1 MITLDRLQATL
12 GKFQGLTIGLVGDLF
27 LDRYLDIDPDLQE
40 LSIET
45 GLEAY
50 QVTRIRNNP
59 GALGTIINNLA
70 ALGVGRLVPVTVI
83 GEDGQAFDLLQALE
97 ALPVD
102 PGHILQDKRRKTP
115 TYTKPM
121 RREPDGQWR
130 ELNRI
135 DLRNREALA
144 SDTERELL
152 ARVSTALEAT
162 DGLIVLDQVNEEG
175 WGVVTPAVRE
185 RLAEL
190 CAARPDKLVFIDS
203 RAHIHRFR
211 AGVLKPNR
219 AECVRAA
226 ASWSAEKG
234 VAQTAA
240 SVDVAADLKAV
251 QRAAETLAASTGR
264 PLFCTLAEQG
274 ILVVEPGR
282 PTVRVPAL
290 VPEGPIDPVGAG
302 DSVTA
307 GMVASLLS
315 GASPTEA
322 AAVGN
327 LVASITIRQLGST
340 GTASPAEVL
349 AAWPR
354 LETAEHHPLR

>member
-1 MITLDRLQATL
+1 VITLDRLQATL

-27 LDRYLDIDPDLQE
+27 LDRYLDIDPDLRE

-70 ALGVGRLVPVTVI
+70 ALGVGRLMPVTVI
-83 GEDGQAFDLLQALE
+83 GDDGQAFDLLQALE
-97 ALPVD
+97 QLPVD
-102 PGHILQDKRRKTP
+102 PQHILQDKRRKTP

-144 SDTERELL
+144 TDTERELL
-152 ARVSTALEAT
+152 ARVSMALDTT

-226 ASWSAEKG
+226 ASWSDSG
-234 VAQTAA
+234 NQA
-240 SVDVAADLKAV
+240 STSDAVDLSSV
-251 QRAAETLAASTGR
+251 QSAAETLAASTGR

-315 GASPTEA
+315 GASPIEA
-322 AAVGN
+322 ASVGN
-327 LVASITIRQLGST
+327 LVASITIRQLGTT

-354 LETAEHHPLR
+354 LASR

>member
-1 MITLDRLQATL
+1 MITLERLQATL
-12 GKFQGLTIGLVGDLF
+12 ARFAGLSIGLVGDLF
-27 LDRYLDIDPDLQE
+27 LDRYLDIDPELHE

-50 QVTRIRNNP
+50 QVTQIRNNP

-70 ALGVGRLVPVTVI
+70 ALGVGRMVPVTVI
-83 GEDGQAFDLLQALE
+83 GDDGQAYDLLQALGQ
-97 ALPVD
+97 LPVD
-102 PGHILQDKRRKTP
+102 TTHILKDARRKTP

-121 RREPDGQWR
+121 RRDADGQWR
-130 ELNRI
+130 ELNRL
-135 DLRNREALA
+135 DLRNRMPLA
-144 SDTERELL
+144 DDTERELL
-152 ARVSTALEAT
+152 ARVSAAFEAT

-175 WGVVTPAVRE
+175 WGVVTPAVRQ

-190 CAARPDKLVFIDS
+190 CAARPDKLVFVDS

-219 AECVRAA
+219 SECVRAA
-226 ASWSAEKG
+226 ATWNSEQQAP
-234 VAQTAA
+234 A
-240 SVDVAADLKAV
+240 DAADLSAV
-251 QRAAETLAASTGR
+251 QQAAEALAAQTTR

-274 ILVVEPGR
+274 ILVVETGR

-290 VPEGPIDPVGAG
+290 APEGPIDPVGAG

-315 GASPTEA
+315 GATPVEA

-327 LVASITIRQLGST
+327 LVASITIRQLGTT
-340 GTASPAEVL
+340 GTASPADVL

-354 LETAEHHPLR
+354 LAAG

>member
-1 MITLDRLQATL
+1 MIALERLKATL
-12 GKFQGLTIGLVGDLF
+12 ARFPHLTIGLVGDLF
-27 LDRYLDIDPDLQE
+27 LDRYLDIDPDLHE

-83 GEDGQAFDLLQALE
+83 GDDGQAYDLLQSLA

-102 PGHILQDKRRKTP
+102 ATHILQDKRRKTP

-121 RREPDGQWR
+121 RRETDGQWR

-144 SDTERELL
+144 ADTECQLL
-152 ARVSTALEAT
+152 ARVNAALDTT

-175 WGVVTPAVRE
+175 WGVVTPALRE

-203 RAHIHRFR
+203 RSHIHRFR

-226 ASWSAEKG
+226 ASSGATGE
-234 VAQTAA
+234 APMAA
-240 SVDVAADLKAV
+240 DVADLSTV
-251 QRAAETLAASTGR
+251 QHAAETLAARTCR
-264 PLFCTLAEQG
+264 TLFCTMAEQG

-290 VPEGPIDPVGAG
+290 VPDGPIDPVGAG

-307 GMVASLLS
+307 GIVASLLS
-315 GASPTEA
+315 GAAPVEA
-322 AAVGN
+322 ATVGN
-327 LVASITIRQLGST
+327 LVASITIRRLGTT

-349 AAWPR
+349 AAWKR
-354 LETAEHHPLR
+354 LESE

>member
-1 MITLDRLQATL
+1 MISLERLKATL
-12 GKFQGLTIGLVGDLF
+12 ARFPGLAIGLVGDLF
-27 LDRYLDIDPDLQE
+27 LDRYLDIDPDLHE

-83 GEDGQAFDLLQALE
+83 GDDGQAYDLLQALKQ
-97 ALPVD
+97 LPVD
-102 PGHILQDKRRKTP
+102 ATHILQDPRRKTP

-121 RREPDGQWR
+121 RREVDGQWR

-144 SDTERELL
+144 ADTERELL
-152 ARVSTALEAT
+152 ARVSTALDTT
-162 DGLIVLDQVNEEG
+162 DGLIVLDQVNEES

-185 RLAEL
+185 RLTEL

-211 AGVLKPNR
+211 TGVLKPNR

-226 ASWSAEKG
+226 ADWNATSQQQSA
-234 VAQTAA
+234 VAVRAA
-240 SVDVAADLKAV
+240 EMNSDLAAV
-251 QRAAETLAASTGR
+251 QRAAETLAARTGR

-274 ILVVEPGR
+274 ILVVESGR
-282 PTVRVPAL
+282 QTVRVPAL
-290 VPEGPIDPVGAG
+290 VPSGPIDPVGAG

-307 GMVASLLS
+307 GVVASLMS
-315 GASPTEA
+315 GATPVEA
-322 AAVGN
+322 ATVGN
-327 LVASITIRQLGST
+327 LVASITIRQLGTT

-354 LETAEHHPLR
+354 LRNDP